1 MLEPSEIRP
10 LAAKMPFFGSR
21 LRSLVPPLLVV
32 VIIAVATAS
41 SWDLLGVSKVSEAPA
56 PAIGALEESSQA
68 AEGTSIPEVESAAN
82 QVTVERA
89 GATPQGAAESGSVKV
104 AEGPKAAE
112 IKGILGW
119 VNSQPLKIGGL
130 LGKVVLVDFW
140 TYTCVNCIRT
150 FPYLRQWY
158 EKYTDDGLMIIGVHT
173 PEFSFEK
180 EIQNVRKAAAQY
192 GIRWPIALDNEYVT
206 WEAYG
211 NRFWPA
217 KYLIDKDGIIRYTH
231 FGEGAYG
238 ETESRIRELLE
249 EAGAELTEGK
259 SEMPDYQAMDPD
271 FLKNPSVRP
280 TRELFAA
287 QVYLYLGERRGHGP
301 PDEVV
306 TYEDPGEHEKNLIYL
321 QGSWHNSAESVRHAR
336 ETNSYEDYLVLQ
348 YSAKSVNAVIRSEG
362 DEAQPFKVL
371 VKLDGE
377 NVKPSYG
384 GEDLVIEKDGRSF
397 LYVEDPRLYSII
409 QAPSYGTYELML
421 SSNSPHFSV
430 VTITFGIYESG
441 L

>member
-1 MLEPSEIRP
+1 
-10 LAAKMPFFGSR
+10 MPYFGR
-21 LRSLVPPLLVV
+21 ILRILIPPILLV
-32 VIIAVATAS
+32 VIIAAAIAS
-41 SWDLLGVSKVSEAPA
+41 TWGLLGAGKASEGPTPA
-56 PAIGALEESSQA
+56 DGASEELVQA
-68 AEGTSIPEVESAAN
+68 SEGTNIPEVESVVDQATAEP
-82 QVTVERA
+82 T
-89 GATPQGAAESGSVKV
+89 GAVPRGTPESGIVKL
-104 AEGPKAAE
+104 ADGPKAAE

-119 VNSQPLKIGGL
+119 VNSQPLKIDGL

-158 EKYTDDGLMIIGVHT
+158 EKYTDDGLVIIGVHS

-180 EIQNVRKAAAQY
+180 NIQNVHKAVAKY
-192 GIRWPIALDNEYVT
+192 GIRWPIALDNNYVT
-206 WEAYG
+206 WESYG

-249 EAGAELTEGK
+249 ESGAELIEGK
-259 SEMPDYQAMDPD
+259 SELPDYQPLDPD

-287 QVYLYLGERRGHGP
+287 QVYLYLGESRGQGP
-301 PDEVV
+301 PDKIVA
-306 TYEDPGEHEKNLIYL
+306 YEDPEEHEKHLIYL
-321 QGSWHNSAESVRHAR
+321 QGTWHNSAESVKHAR
-336 ETNSYEDYLVLQ
+336 ETVSFEDYLVLK

-362 DEAQPFKVL
+362 YGAQPFKVL

-377 NVKPSYG
+377 YVKASHG

-397 LYVEDPRLYSII
+397 LYIDDPRMYSII
-409 QAPSYGTYELML
+409 QAPSYGTHELKL
-421 SSNSPHFSV
+421 SSNSPYFSV

-441 L
+441 I

>member
-1 MLEPSEIRP
+1 MLEPSQIRP
-10 LAAKMPFFGSR
+10 LAAKMPFFASN
-21 LRSLVPPLLVV
+21 LRSLIPPLLIV

-41 SWDLLGVSKVSEAPA
+41 SWGLFGVGKISEAPA
-56 PAIGALEESSQA
+56 PDIVGSEKSSQG
-68 AEGTSIPEVESAAN
+68 AERTNISEAEAVAGQATAGLTGETSQGAVESGN
-82 QVTVERA
+82 
-89 GATPQGAAESGSVKV
+89 VKV

-112 IKGILGW
+112 IIGVLDW
-119 VNSQPLKIGGL
+119 VNSRPLKIGDL
-130 LGKVVLVDFW
+130 LGKVVLLDFW

-150 FPYLRQWY
+150 FPYLGQWY
-158 EKYTDDGLMIIGVHT
+158 EKYTDDGLVIIGVHT
-173 PEFSFEK
+173 PEFSFER
-180 EIQNVRKAAAQY
+180 EIQNVRKAVARY
-192 GIRWPIALDNEYVT
+192 GIRWPIALDNDYVT

-259 SEMPDYQAMDPD
+259 SELPDYQAMDPD

-287 QVYLYLGERRGHGP
+287 QVYLYLGERRGQGP
-301 PDEVV
+301 PDETV
-306 TYEDPGEHEKNLIYL
+306 TYEDPGEREKNLIYL

-336 ETNSYEDYLVLQ
+336 ETNGFEDYLVLQ

-362 DEAQPFKVL
+362 DAAQPFKVL

-377 NVKPSYG
+377 YVEPSYG

-397 LYVEDPRLYSII
+397 LYVDDPRMYSII
-409 QAPSYGTYELML
+409 QAPSYGTYELTL
-421 SSNSPHFSV
+421 SSNSPYFSV

-441 L
+441 F

>member
-10 LAAKMPFFGSR
+10 LAAKMPFFASN
-21 LRSLVPPLLVV
+21 LRSLIPPLLVV

-41 SWDLLGVSKVSEAPA
+41 SWGLFGVGKISEAPA
-56 PAIGALEESSQA
+56 PAIVASQKSSQG
-68 AEGTSIPEVESAAN
+68 AERTNIPEVEAVADQGTS
-82 QVTVERA
+82 ERT
-89 GATPQGAAESGSVKV
+89 GATPQGAAESGSMKV

-112 IKGILGW
+112 ILGISGW
-119 VNSQPLKIGGL
+119 VNSQPLKIDGL
-130 LGKVVLVDFW
+130 LGKVVLLDFW

-158 EKYTDDGLMIIGVHT
+158 EKYTDDGLVIIGVHT
-173 PEFSFEK
+173 PEFSFEQ
-180 EIQNVRKAAAQY
+180 EIQNVRKAVAKY
-192 GIRWPIALDNEYVT
+192 GIRWPIALDNNYVT

-249 EAGAELTEGK
+249 EAGAELTEGR
-259 SEMPDYQAMDPD
+259 SEMPDYQAIDPD

-301 PDEVV
+301 PNEIVA
-306 TYEDPGEHEKNLIYL
+306 YEDPGERQKNLIYL
-321 QGSWHNSAESVRHAR
+321 QGFWHNSAESVRHAR
-336 ETNSYEDYLVLQ
+336 ETNSFEDYLVLQ

-362 DEAQPFKVL
+362 DDAQPFKVL

-377 NVKPSYG
+377 YVKPSYG

-397 LYVEDPRLYSII
+397 LYVDDPRMYSII

-421 SSNSPHFSV
+421 SSNSPYFSV
-430 VTITFGIYESG
+430 VSITFGIYDSG
-441 L
+441 F